1 MEIHALK
8 EQGWTISAIARHTNH
23 DRKTIRA
30 YLAGERQPGVRVQA
44 RPDPFERFVDY
55 VTERLRED
63 PHLWAQTLLDELRP
77 LGFKGSYSTLTR
89 QIRAFC
95 VRDSVRASRESPHC
109 RGEWSKKTQTL
120 CSAEASRAGMPTHEV
135 HPATRHPGTFLSPL
149 ARQRLDQPAKG
160 PWSAWTDR
168 YRHVMTCDSASLGG
182 GPNPHR
188 PLLQLNAE
196 LPRSCYDSH
205 HPFPGVR
212 TFHHSWAIHVT
223 VRSPAV

>member
-1 MEIHALK
+1 MLVVSDHTPAFEGGPFLMLSERSSVEIHALK

-89 QIRAFC
+89 QKRA
-95 VRDSVRASRESPHC
+95 
-109 RGEWSKKTQTL
+109 
-120 CSAEASRAGMPTHEV
+120 
-135 HPATRHPGTFLSPL
+135 
-149 ARQRLDQPAKG
+149 
-160 PWSAWTDR
+160 
-168 YRHVMTCDSASLGG
+168 LGK
-182 GPNPHR
+182 
-188 PLLQLNAE
+188 
-196 LPRSCYDSH
+196 
-205 HPFPGVR
+205 
-212 TFHHSWAIHVT
+212 
-223 VRSPAV
+223 